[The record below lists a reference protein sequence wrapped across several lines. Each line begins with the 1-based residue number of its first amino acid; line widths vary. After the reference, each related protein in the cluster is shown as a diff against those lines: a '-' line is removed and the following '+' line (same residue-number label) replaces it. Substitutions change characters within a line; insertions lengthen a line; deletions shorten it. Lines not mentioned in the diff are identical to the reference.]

1 MNKPENNLSIFID
14 ALTKQE
20 AELRSKT
27 NYCFEHNFKKD
38 GEWLRMKLDIIRE
51 IRSEAELI
59 SGDNTLRPVFI
70 FSDKP

>member
-1 MNKPENNLSIFID
+1 MTQQEQNLTIFID
-14 ALTKQE
+14 AITNQE

-59 SGDNTLRPVFI
+59 SGDKPLRPIFN